1 VAEQAKEHTR
11 IDAPV
16 EECFGTLTDFERYPE
31 WAGDL
36 KEARI
41 VERDDQGRALVVE
54 YRAAGMGRS
63 TTYRL
68 RYDYTDAPHRLGW
81 QLDTGDIQ
89 RELDGAYE
97 LRPAEGDAAATDVS
111 CSDVMKQAKCRA
123 KASAVKS
130 LIRRSSRRP
139 KADCNA
145 ARSKVQRP
153 LVRLTTSPSPT
164 GAAIASTASR
174 SVGLPW
180 PCR

>member
-16 EECFGTLTDFERYPE
+16 EECFDTLTDFERYPE

-36 KEARI
+36 KEARV
-41 VERDDQGRALVVE
+41 VERDDQDRALVVE
-54 YRAAGMGRS
+54 YRAAAMGRS

-97 LRPAEGDAAATDVS
+97 LRPADGDAAATDVS
-111 CSDVMKQAKCRA
+111 YELSIDLIMPIPGFVKRRA
-123 KASAVKS
+123 EARILKTALDELKARVERAISGG
-130 LIRRSSRRP
+130 
-139 KADCNA
+139 ADPDA
-145 ARSKVQRP
+145 
-153 LVRLTTSPSPT
+153 T
-164 GAAIASTASR
+164 G
-174 SVGLPW
+174 
-180 PCR
+180 